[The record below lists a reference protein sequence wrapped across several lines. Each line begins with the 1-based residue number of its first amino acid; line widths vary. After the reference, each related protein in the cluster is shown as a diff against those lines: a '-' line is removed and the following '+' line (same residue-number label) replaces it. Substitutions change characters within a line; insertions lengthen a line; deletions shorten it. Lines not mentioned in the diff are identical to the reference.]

1 MYTVLMFLN
10 NYPNLNSDED
20 IILWNKYLKKK
31 NIFPIEL
38 LIDKNSKNLSNLKK
52 IFNTLSLDRIKPD
65 DFINAYLDA
74 KTKSDI
80 NYFILKMTDL
90 FVSHK
95 VNKSLS
101 EGQSIKSAR
110 TQTVARILCLSFSD
124 HEKSNETNFKDL
136 KKIVRECTKD
146 IRV

>member
-1 MYTVLMFLN
+1 MFSN

-20 IILWNKYLKKK
+20 ISLWNKYLKKK

-65 DFINAYLDA
+65 KFINVYLDA
-74 KTKSDI
+74 KTKRDI
-80 NYFILKMTDL
+80 NYFILKMTEL

-124 HEKSNETNFKDL
+124 PEKTNEANFKDL
-136 KKIVRECTKD
+136 KKKVRECTKD

>member
-1 MYTVLMFLN
+1 
-10 NYPNLNSDED
+10 
-20 IILWNKYLKKK
+20 
-31 NIFPIEL
+31 
-38 LIDKNSKNLSNLKK
+38 
-52 IFNTLSLDRIKPD
+52 
-65 DFINAYLDA
+65 
-74 KTKSDI
+74 
-80 NYFILKMTDL
+80 MTEL

-124 HEKSNETNFKDL
+124 PEKSNETNFKDL

>member
-1 MYTVLMFLN
+1 MFSN

-20 IILWNKYLKKK
+20 ISLWNKYLKKK

-65 DFINAYLDA
+65 EFINVYLDA
-74 KTKSDI
+74 KTKRDI
-80 NYFILKMTDL
+80 NYFILKMTEL

-124 HEKSNETNFKDL
+124 PEKSNETNFKDL